1 MSFLTKSFYKV
12 YFFYTISILIYNSFA
27 MDFFLFF
34 VLLQVP
40 IENDFYVYNS
50 YVPENIEF
58 CANIIHNP
66 SMSEKFNLECDLE
79 QTNNYIMSVK
89 EGV

>member
-1 MSFLTKSFYKV
+1 
-12 YFFYTISILIYNSFA
+12 

-34 VLLQVP
+34 VLLQTSV
-40 IENDFYVYNS
+40 EADFYTYNS
-50 YVPENIEF
+50 NVPENIEF

-66 SMSEKFNLECDLE
+66 TMLEVFKKQCNLE

-89 EGV
+89 EGGA